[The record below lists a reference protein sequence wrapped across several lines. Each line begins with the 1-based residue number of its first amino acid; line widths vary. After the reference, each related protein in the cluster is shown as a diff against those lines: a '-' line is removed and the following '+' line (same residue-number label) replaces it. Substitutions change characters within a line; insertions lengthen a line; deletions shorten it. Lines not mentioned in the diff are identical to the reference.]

1 MEVEP
6 LKTFI
11 IYSSRDKDLRDEFE
25 NHLRPLVDIGW
36 LNLWSDK
43 EILPGERWDTAIK
56 TRLDQAEIFLMLV
69 SVDFYNSD
77 YIREEEFK
85 TAISRLEKGNALI
98 IPIIVRHC
106 SWKFYPVIKDLQV
119 LPPGGMA
126 VNDRAY
132 WQHRDKAW
140 DAVVGKIA
148 ERVQILLEGRPAGV
162 LTDKKPEL
170 QQTEKFK
177 NGQTKRDLPDAPVMV
192 FVEGG
197 IFKMGGNY
205 SDNEKPIHEVKVSSF
220 WIGKYLVTF
229 EEYERFCEETKRNK
243 PDDSSWGK
251 SRRPVINVNW
261 YDAQAYCEW
270 LSRKTG
276 KKYRLP
282 SEAEWEFAARGGVLS
297 KGYSYAGGNDLSK
310 VGWSSENSGDKKLS
324 FEWNHEILTM
334 NNCRTHPVGEKESN
348 ELGLFDMSGNVWEW
362 CADLLHVN
370 YEGAPTDGNAWITD
384 GDNTYRI
391 SRGGCWNFINSS
403 CLSYARSWT
412 FPDYR
417 SNYYGFRIIKDL

>member
-119 LPPGGMA
+119 LPPGGVA

-162 LTDKKPEL
+162 STKKKSEL

-177 NGQTKRDLPDAPVMV
+177 NGQTKRDLPDAPEMV

-197 IFKMGGNY
+197 AFKMGGNELE
-205 SDNEKPIHEVKVSSF
+205 SEQQIHVVTISSF
-220 WIGKYLVTF
+220 WIGKYPVTF
-229 EEYERFCEETKRNK
+229 EEFERFCSETKRDK
-243 PDDSSWGK
+243 PDDNGWGRG
-251 SRRPVINVNW
+251 RRPAINVTW
-261 YDAQAYCEW
+261 HEAQAYCEW
-270 LSRKTG
+270 LSNKTRKN
-276 KKYRLP
+276 YRLP
-282 SEAEWEFAARGGVLS
+282 SEAEWEFSARGGILS
-297 KGYSYAGGNDLSK
+297 KGYEYAGSNDPDKIAWYS
-310 VGWSSENSGDKKLS
+310 GNSGYK
-324 FEWNHEILTM
+324 
-334 NNCRTHPVGEKESN
+334 THPVGEKEPN
-348 ELGLFDMSGNVWEW
+348 ELGIYDMSGNVLEW
-362 CADLLHVN
+362 CADLWHKN
-370 YEGAPTDGNAWITD
+370 YKDAPNDGSAWTSA
-384 GDNTYRI
+384 GDSPLRVV
-391 SRGGCWNFINSS
+391 RGGSWNLNSRYVRVAVRFS
-403 CLSYARSWT
+403 DAPSGRDS
-412 FPDYR
+412 DG
-417 SNYYGFRIIKDL
+417 GFRLAQDK